1 VNIHVFETGRLRSN
15 QTFMRAQRW
24 SSGLLRRRVD
34 IEFPVY
40 SFLVEHPEG
49 TFAIDTGLGRRV
61 HVPSWQQRCVP
72 SVVSGPLAMDD
83 AMRQRGLDPA
93 AVSRVILTHLD
104 WDHVGGVNGFTRAE
118 ILVHRPEHASAT
130 GRLGAMRYQPQLWP
144 ADFSPSLYELE
155 PEAYGPFPASL
166 PLTSRG
172 DVRLIPLPGHST
184 GQVGVIVSTANATF
198 VFAADHVL
206 REDWFVEDYA
216 AGRLLGL
223 GIFHPQHA
231 RETSRRLYRFVEET
245 GAILVPSHDREVPAR
260 LSVGASPMFAPS

>member
-15 QTFMRAQRW
+15 QTFMRAQGW

-49 TFAIDTGLGRRV
+49 TFAIDTGLGRGV
-61 HVPSWQQRCVP
+61 HVPGWQHRCVP

-83 AMRQRGLDPA
+83 AMRRRGLDPA

-118 ILVHRPEHASAT
+118 IFVHRPEHASAT
-130 GRLGAMRYQPQLWP
+130 GRLGAMRYRPQLWP

-155 PEAYGPFPASL
+155 PEACGPFPASL
-166 PLTSRG
+166 PLTRRG

-184 GQVGVIVSTANATF
+184 GQVGVIVSTADATF

-223 GIFHPQHA
+223 GVFHPQHA
-231 RETSRRLYRFVEET
+231 RETSRRLHRLVEET
-245 GAILVPSHDREVPAR
+245 GAILVPSHDPEVPTR
-260 LSVGASPMFAPS
+260 LPVAGSPMLATS